1 MGFSKGKK
9 DLLLAKRRVL
19 VVSPFL
25 IIDFAFSIVMIV
37 FSGITLYRL
46 IQLRDDYKIGENDY
60 TYYNNKEECI
70 NTKKSINLNQN
81 FTKVFEIIKKESKYP
96 LLNSVE
102 GCLGYSIAAV
112 VFDSILLLFLFF
124 FICIY
129 VRPSDEKIKSNISHV
144 SNKNHCVTLIFF
156 ILKCI
161 TYAYMDF
168 HLIKFFIYSI
178 SDRKILKNVFDFYEN
193 CVIEKEKFKKNYSY
207 CWEINGPLNKYYIF
221 MILFII
227 ADIIS
232 IILTILAQ
240 NYNVWG
246 LLLYLITFGKYE
258 YKKVD
263 ANLGFVIPPNSV
275 NKDDEKIDDLIVGSV
290 NDNEEKLK

>member
-1 MGFSKGKK
+1 MDGSKGKK

-19 VVSPFL
+19 VIFPFL

-46 IQLRDDYKIGENDY
+46 LQLRDDYKIEESDY
-60 TYYNNKEECI
+60 SYYDKIECV
-70 NTKKSINLNQN
+70 NTKKSINLDKN
-81 FTKVFEIIKKESKYP
+81 FTKVFELIEKESEYP
-96 LLNSVE
+96 LLNSVS
-102 GCLGYSIAAV
+102 GCLGYSIVAV
-112 VFDSILLLFLFF
+112 VFDSILLLISFC

-129 VRPSDEKIKSNISHV
+129 VRPSDTKIKSNISHA
-144 SNKNHCVTLIFF
+144 SNKNHWVTLIYF
-156 ILKCI
+156 ILKLI
-161 TYAYMDF
+161 IYAYMDF
-168 HLIKFFIYSI
+168 NLIKYYIFSI
-178 SDRKILKNVFDFYEN
+178 SDRKILKNVFGFYEN

-207 CWEINGPLNKYYIF
+207 CWEINGPLNKYYTF

-232 IILTILAQ
+232 IVLTVLAQ
-240 NYNVWG
+240 IYNVWG
-246 LLLYLITFGKYE
+246 LLLYLITFGKYK

-263 ANLGFVIPPNSV
+263 SNFGFIIPQNSV
-275 NKDDEKIDDLIVGSV
+275 NKDDDKIDDLIVGSV